1 MSIGVVIALAVV
13 PGVRLDP
20 GVASAQGQQL
30 EGSWIVTLI
39 QAGQPSRTALHT
51 YTADGGV
58 LVSSPNRQVSLGHG
72 VWVRTGNREFGRTF
86 VLLRFDD
93 KGASVGMSKVRA
105 SLRLNEASDEWVGT
119 ATVEVFDTT
128 GKLVSSTSGATDQGK
143 RIRVEAP

>member
-1 MSIGVVIALAVV
+1 
-13 PGVRLDP
+13 
-20 GVASAQGQQL
+20 
-30 EGSWIVTLI
+30 
-39 QAGQPSRTALHT
+39 
-51 YTADGGV
+51 
-58 LVSSPNRQVSLGHG
+58 
-72 VWVRTGNREFGRTF
+72 VRTGNREFGRTF